1 MHRTLTA
8 LAVAGAFVGSAAAA
22 DVTLY
27 GIMDTGLQYVHT
39 NPSTG
44 PSSHS
49 LSMKNGGH
57 FGNRFGFKG
66 TEDLGNGYKVG
77 FILENG
83 FTGDDGKFG
92 MAGRLWGREARLFV
106 QGPAGEFSMGRMGK
120 LTAGMSSVSL
130 AGRTGAFIA
139 AWGDIKTAAALTY
152 LVGHVPTSG
161 DNMIHYKSP
170 NMAGWQIH
178 AQYSGNLDTNV
189 ADTVENKSSGNRY
202 GALAA
207 TYANGPLNFMTI
219 AERYGFSNAKGQTD
233 DGTTL
238 LGTVSYKF
246 DAAKLYLTAQYFD
259 KIRAFAGGW
268 AKNDLTASDVAD
280 GYAVL
285 ASADVPMAGGT
296 FKVGFGYTDAETEE
310 NVDISRIGASVGYL
324 YPLSKRTHVYA
335 IGSWSEVER
344 DEANADAKTEET
356 FGANVGIV
364 HRF

>member
-1 MHRTLTA
+1 MYRTLTA
-8 LAVAGAFVGSAAAA
+8 LAVASVFAGSAMAA
-22 DVTLY
+22 DVTVY
-27 GIMDTGLQYVHT
+27 GIMDTGVQFLHT
-39 NPSTG
+39 NPSEGAST
-44 PSSHS
+44 HS
-49 LSMKNGGH
+49 FSMKNGGH

-66 TEDLGNGYKVG
+66 AEDLGNGYTVG
-77 FILENG
+77 FILESG
-83 FTGDDGKFG
+83 FTGDDGKMG
-92 MAGRLWGREARLFV
+92 MGNRLFGREARLYV
-106 QGPAGEFSMGRMGK
+106 KGPAGEFSMGRMGK

-161 DNMIHYKSP
+161 DNMLHYKSP
-170 NMAGWQIH
+170 TMAGWNLH
-178 AQYSGNLDTNV
+178 AQYSGNLDGNV
-189 ADTVENKSSGNRY
+189 KDTVENKSSGNRY

-207 TYANGPLNFMTI
+207 TYANGPLNFMAI
-219 AERYGFSNAKGQTD
+219 AERYGFSNVDAQTD

-259 KIRAFAGGW
+259 KIRAFAGGF
-268 AKNDLTASDVAD
+268 AKNDLKTGDVAD
-280 GYAVL
+280 GYALL

-296 FKVGFGYTDAETEE
+296 FKVGFGYTDAETED

-324 YPLSKRTHVYA
+324 YPFSKRTHVYA

-344 DEANADAKTEET
+344 DDANRCAKTET
-356 FGANVGIV
+356 LGANVGIV